1 MNCCDDYGNCHQ
13 GRDCPIRKAEKER
26 IENIRKLGEK
36 HRSRDDIL
44 EVLAPLAVAALTLL
58 AIWLGSIYHG
68 AVKVVA

>member
-1 MNCCDDYGNCHQ
+1 MNCCDDYGNCQQ

-58 AIWLGSIYHG
+58 AIWVGSIYQD
-68 AVKVVA
+68 AVRTVS